1 MSNVRQLF
9 CSKMECS
16 LFNQI
21 ALFSVAGL
29 SMSLTLVFAYDLQ
42 MAGQWL

>member
-1 MSNVRQLF
+1 MSNLKQIF
-9 CSKMECS
+9 CSKLECG

-21 ALFSVAGL
+21 AMFCAAGL

-42 MAGQWL
+42 IAGQWL

>member
-1 MSNVRQLF
+1 
-9 CSKMECS
+9 MECS

>member
-1 MSNVRQLF
+1 
-9 CSKMECS
+9 MECS

-29 SMSLTLVFAYDLQ
+29 SMSLTLVLAYDLQ
-42 MAGQWL
+42 IAGQWL

>member
-1 MSNVRQLF
+1 MSKF
-9 CSKMECS
+9 FSSKAEYS
-16 LFNQI
+16 LFKQI

-29 SMSLTLVFAYDLQ
+29 STSMMAVLACDLQ